1 MSDPHQTFS
10 RPNNDGS
17 TRKLAYRHQQGRQP
31 GVIFCGGFRSDMTGT
46 KASALAE
53 WTKARDRAFLRF
65 DYFGHGVSDG
75 AFTDG
80 TMSLWRADMAA
91 MLDALV
97 DGRKCWSAPVSVAG
111 CR

>member
-1 MSDPHQTFS
+1 
-10 RPNNDGS
+10 
-17 TRKLAYRHQQGRQP
+17 
-31 GVIFCGGFRSDMTGT
+31 MTGT

-97 DGRKCWSAPVSVAG
+97 DRRKCWSAPVSVAG